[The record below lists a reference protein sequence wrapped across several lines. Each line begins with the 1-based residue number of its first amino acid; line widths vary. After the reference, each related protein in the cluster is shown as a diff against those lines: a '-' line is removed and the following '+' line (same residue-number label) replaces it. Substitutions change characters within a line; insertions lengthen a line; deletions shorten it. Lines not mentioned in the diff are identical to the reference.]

1 MRILF
6 VGPGGSV
13 HTARW
18 MSQLSDEPWE
28 LFLFPTELY
37 YIRPETPRATILDV
51 EDRFAINAPPYI
63 VLRDRF
69 YSAWGYNW
77 PLRRGLYRAGKWA
90 RLLAPEFDN
99 PAWRLARVI
108 DRLRPDIVHS
118 FGLHLGGYLTLAAK
132 DFCQRPFPIW
142 IATNWGSDLFL
153 FGRLERHKE
162 RLAKVMT
169 NIDYYW
175 CECTRDV
182 ELAKAWGVPSQK
194 ILPPVPVAGGFDVEE
209 AAQLRQPGPV
219 SARRLIVLK
228 GYQDWAGRALTAI
241 YALRLCRERLQ
252 GYEIAIYTG
261 GRDPE
266 AVQIAGE
273 LLAQDVGINVTFI
286 PPRTPHKTMLR
297 WHGRA
302 RISIGLSISDSIA
315 ISLLEAMLMGSFPI
329 QSNTGAAH
337 EWIQDGCTGFIVP
350 PEDPYAVAEA
360 LQQALAR
367 DELVDS
373 AAAVNLEIIRNRC
386 DWRTIGELVKSAYK
400 RVIEEGSI
408 SLSRTNHGAN
418 VSEAVTS

>member
-6 VGPGGSV
+6 VAPGGSV

-37 YIRPETPRATILDV
+37 YIRPETPPVTILDV
-51 EDRFAINAPPYI
+51 ENRFVINRPEY
-63 VLRDRF
+63 VTLRDRF
-69 YSAWGYNW
+69 YSAWGFDW
-77 PLRRGLYRAGKWA
+77 PLSRGLYRAEKWA
-90 RLLAPEFDN
+90 CCLAPQFDN
-99 PAWRLARVI
+99 QAWRLARAV

-118 FGLHLGGYLTLAAK
+118 LGLHLGGYLTLAAK
-132 DFCQRPFPIW
+132 EFCKRPFPIW

-162 RLAKVMT
+162 RLSKVLT
-169 NIDYYW
+169 SIDYYW
-175 CECTRDV
+175 CECARDV
-182 ELAKAWGVPSQK
+182 ELAKAWGVPPSK

-209 AAQLRQPGPV
+209 AIQLRQPGPV
-219 SARRLIVLK
+219 SARKMILLK

-241 YALRLCRERLQ
+241 YALRLCREVLQ
-252 GYEIAIYTG
+252 GYEVAIYTG

-266 AVQIAGE
+266 AVHIAGE
-273 LLAQDVGINVTFI
+273 LLSQDVGINVTFI
-286 PPRTPHKTMLR
+286 PPRTPHKKMLC

-302 RISIGLSISDSIA
+302 RLSIGLSISDSIA

-337 EWIQDGCTGFIVP
+337 EWIQDGYTGFIVP

-360 LQQALAR
+360 VRQALCR
-367 DELVDS
+367 DDLVDS
-373 AAAVNLEIIRNRC
+373 AATINLETIKNRC
-386 DWRTIGELVKSAYK
+386 DRRSIGKVVKEAYRHVVGFDSVDHMHEDRGALV
-400 RVIEEGSI
+400 
-408 SLSRTNHGAN
+408 
-418 VSEAVTS
+418 